1 MIIFDIETN
10 GLEKRSSRITCI
22 SMISINSDKIHTIM
36 NEDEKLLLE
45 EFFRILYTSSEDLL
59 LTFNGNSFDI
69 PFIIH
74 RALVTNT
81 IAPKGFKFPKTIDL
95 RQIATGFFYNYDKY
109 EKGTLNDWCSLL
121 NLECKFS
128 NGKEVAEAWERRDL
142 NFIKEHC
149 EYDVLITKELAKRCL
164 NIGLI

>member
-1 MIIFDIETN
+1 MLILDIETT
-10 GLEKRSSRITCI
+10 GLEKREHRITCI
-22 SMISINSDKIHTIM
+22 SISDVNSNKVHSII
-36 NEDEKLLLE
+36 NEDEKILLND
-45 EFFRILYTSSEDLL
+45 FFRILYESNENLL

-74 RALVTNT
+74 RALINNI
-81 IAPKGFKFPKTIDL
+81 IAPRGFKFPKTIDL

-109 EKGTLNDWCSLL
+109 EKGSLNDWCSLL
-121 NLECKFS
+121 GMESKFS
-128 NGKEVAEAWERRDL
+128 NGKEVVEAWHRRDL

-164 NIGLI
+164 AIGLI